1 MGAWR
6 AEVDRQLALLERAQG
21 VRRGDVARVLAQL
34 TQAAPGRAHELAGE
48 VPRLLADPV
57 AEVRR
62 AGVVLAALALEH
74 EAARAKLSE
83 YVADPDRGVRL
94 EAVGRLADLG
104 EADVRPVLAQALED
118 PQFEVRFEAAR
129 GMAALRH
136 PAGMEVLVAA
146 LDVGALRFRA
156 LGSLAELG
164 DARAV
169 PAIRRIFQKWLLP
182 PFERTQAAGALAKL
196 GDTEAAQHLF
206 KRIGPAWAPDRAL
219 AVELLGEVKAPGAF
233 ERLSELLRD
242 AKDPSRGAAA
252 RGLGRLG
259 DVRALPLL
267 LEVLDDRDAEEDVRL
282 DAAEG
287 LWTLGTPEARE
298 RVLAARDSFETP
310 EAREELADLLAPED
324 E

>member
-21 VRRGDVARVLAQL
+21 QRRGDVARVLAQL
-34 TQAAPGRAHELAGE
+34 TQAAPSRAHELAGE
-48 VPRLLADPV
+48 VPRLLADPTP
-57 AEVRR
+57 EVRR
-62 AGVVLAALALEH
+62 AGVVLAALGLPHGESRALL
-74 EAARAKLSE
+74 ASRLG
-83 YVADPDRGVRL
+83 DPDRGVRL
-94 EAVGRLADLG
+94 EVVGRLADLG
-104 EADVRPVLAQALED
+104 EPDLRPTLAQALED

-129 GMAALRH
+129 GMAALHH

-156 LGSLAELG
+156 LGALAELG

-233 ERLSELLRD
+233 ERLSELLRNPR
-242 AKDPSRGAAA
+242 DPSRGAAA

-259 DVRALPLL
+259 DLRALPLL
-267 LEVLDDRDAEEDVRL
+267 LEVLDAREGEEDVRL

-287 LWTLGTPEARE
+287 LWMLGTPEARE
-298 RVLAARDSFETP
+298 RVIAARDTFETP
-310 EAREELADLLAPED
+310 EAREELAEMLAPED
-324 E
+324 G